1 MQGLWIGMILGVVM
15 QSLVLGYITFK
26 TDWNDQVIQMYIL
39 QKPWSASIILIYMNI
54 IRMTNAFRNPPFS
67 FVCVLLGE

>member
-39 QKPWSASIILIYMNI
+39 QEP
-54 IRMTNAFRNPPFS
+54 
-67 FVCVLLGE
+67 